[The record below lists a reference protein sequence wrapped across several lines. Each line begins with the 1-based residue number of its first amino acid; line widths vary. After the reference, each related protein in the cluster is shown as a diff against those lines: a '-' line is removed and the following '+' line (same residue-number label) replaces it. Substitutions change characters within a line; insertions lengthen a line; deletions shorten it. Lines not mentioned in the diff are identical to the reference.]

1 MQFLTVNEII
11 ENYYDFNDHMGADS
25 MGLMQTDGGENE
37 NELIYIDT
45 FLISC
50 GTKICNY
57 SSEQPAFFVFD
68 YPGNPPEIKEHIALL
83 IEILKY
89 NSAPFYIFNVSYEYY
104 IYEIEEIKE
113 DYQNIIFKMVDDM
126 KLKQI
131 KKVLLTND
139 YMQPDVYNYVLFPLM
154 DDFI

>member
-1 MQFLTVNEII
+1 M
-11 ENYYDFNDHMGADS
+11 
-25 MGLMQTDGGENE
+25 
-37 NELIYIDT
+37 
-45 FLISC
+45 
-50 GTKICNY
+50 
-57 SSEQPAFFVFD
+57 FD
-68 YPGNPPEIKEHIALL
+68 YPGNPPETKEHIERL

-139 YMQPDVYNYVLFPLM
+139 YMQPDVYDYVLFPLM